1 MESPFHRKFAVT
13 RPEEDI
19 MPVGTTA
26 LTGQRCPES
35 GVWTV
40 VGTPSTTA
48 PIAKGNVMPPY
59 ANKAVTW
66 RLSRLA

>member
-1 MESPFHRKFAVT
+1 VWSLVLK
-13 RPEEDI
+13 EDT

-26 LTGQRCPES
+26 HTGQRCPES

-59 ANKAVTW
+59 ANNAVTW
-66 RLSRLA
+66 RLTRLA